1 MHCGETAIDRL
12 VISLQADVAA
22 TWLCPAPNSIEI
34 GLAVFEHAVAD
45 LADLP
50 YVQYYTNIG
59 SSFRKLQGRPMMIIM
74 KHYWQV
80 DIGLSKSANKIGLG
94 WPWRGH

>member
-50 YVQYYTNIG
+50 YVQYYSNIG
-59 SSFRKLQGRPMMIIM
+59 SSFRKLQDRPDD
-74 KHYWQV
+74 YYET
-80 DIGLSKSANKIGLG
+80 LLASRYRTFKIRKQN
-94 WPWRGH
+94 WPRMTVEGS